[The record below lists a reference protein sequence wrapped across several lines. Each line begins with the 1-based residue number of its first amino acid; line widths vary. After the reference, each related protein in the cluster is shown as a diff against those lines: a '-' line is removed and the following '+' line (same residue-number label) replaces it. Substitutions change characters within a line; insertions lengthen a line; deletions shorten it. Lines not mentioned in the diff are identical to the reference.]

1 MNDQQLS
8 DQHTSESSPIPA
20 SPKKG
25 MDAVKH
31 HWFKQTERERLFVT
45 AGALLILSGLWLG
58 YFVGHR
64 QGMSVVGASLSD
76 LAKLNGQ
83 IEQQQATIDT
93 LNHTLANTVQERDI
107 ALTTSKGLNESLAQ
121 QSADRAVTDGRLQA
135 YRDRLLAFGGFE
147 MTLQKMEVVPV
158 AQNSYEFHVDLMQL
172 RQKSVPLR
180 GTLAIRLIQGATVV
194 NVPVTDVIKL
204 SDFQRLKGRWN
215 MPAGFTPE
223 FVEVEA
229 NAGGQTILQR
239 FAWERGAPMQN
250 TPQNSIP
257 LASPTS

>member
-1 MNDQQLS
+1 MNDQQVSDSQTGEKSLS
-8 DQHTSESSPIPA
+8 AEP
-20 SPKKG
+20 PKKVLH
-25 MDAVKH
+25 AVKH
-31 HWFKQTERERLFVT
+31 HWFKQTERERLFIT
-45 AGALLILSGLWLG
+45 AGTLLVLSGLWLG

-76 LAKLNGQ
+76 LSKLNAQ

-107 ALTTSKGLNESLAQ
+107 ALTTSKGLTDSMAQ
-121 QSADRAVTDGRLQA
+121 QTADRALADSRLQA

-147 MTLQKMEVVPV
+147 MALQKMEVVPV

-172 RQKSVPLR
+172 RQKTAPLR
-180 GTLAIRLIQGATVV
+180 GTLAIRLIQGSNVV

-204 SDFQRLKGRWN
+204 TDFQRVKGRWN

-229 NAGGQTILQR
+229 SAGGQTILQR
-239 FAWERGAPMQN
+239 FAWERGAPIQAP
-250 TPQNSIP
+250 TQSPSP
-257 LASPTS
+257 VASS

>member
-1 MNDQQLS
+1 MSDQPLS
-8 DQHTSESSPIPA
+8 DQPTSEPSLSPEP
-20 SPKKG
+20 PKKG
-25 MDAVKH
+25 LEAVKH

-76 LAKLNGQ
+76 LSKLNSQ

-107 ALTTSKGLNESLAQ
+107 ALTTSKGLTDSIAQ
-121 QSADRAVTDGRLQA
+121 QSADRAIADGRLQA

-147 MTLQKMEVVPV
+147 MALQKVEIVPV

-180 GTLAIRLIQGATVV
+180 GTLAIRLIQGTNVV
-194 NVPVTDVIKL
+194 NVPVADGIKL

-229 NAGGQTILQR
+229 NAGGQTVLQR
-239 FAWERGAPMQN
+239 FAWERGALMQN
-250 TPQNSIP
+250 TPP
-257 LASPTS
+257 ASVVASATP